1 MADGL
6 QVDADPPSPGE
17 RVQGKPV
24 RVRAVELNPWVTGG
38 AGELRFAARTVA
50 EVDVAWCTVHIA
62 GEEEPQDTSGH
73 LDPAAV
79 GGTVTVD
86 VALEGALPA
95 VCTSS
100 GMAAITKADRVAP
113 ERRPARATAGC
124 CEQVERPVLRV
135 ERQQLDLAQRA
146 SVGLE
151 RDVLAEPPQ
160 LSLELDEHG
169 TQRLQVCR
177 RRRVRDVE
185 VVREPRRAVRD
196 RRIPADHDELDA
208 PLGEVAKDRLVLTSG
223 AQDGDDL
230 LLTKGIAV
238 EGTAILARERE
249 GVLRSRGYPEA
260 CIERAQR
267 YLYDPGI
274 SVVREA
280 LVAVET
286 ASVSAMHDPTE
297 GGLSGGLYEL
307 SEAAGVGLEVNQA
320 AIPILDETATLC
332 QEFHLDPLGLIASG
346 ALLITCRPK
355 DTDRL
360 IGAVRATGVVIH
372 RIGRVL
378 PQARG
383 VILIGPAG
391 EKPLPA
397 FERDEIVK
405 IFDA

>member
-1 MADGL
+1 MVKRLKAGKLPRSLLASLLERYASPAAGVILGPRIGEDAAVIEMADRYLVVSTDPITFATSEIGYYAL
-6 QVDADPPSPGE
+6 TINANDVVTCGARPRWFLMTILAPEGCTDAELERLFQQVD
-17 RVQGKPV
+17 
-24 RVRAVELNPWVTGG
+24 
-38 AGELRFAARTVA
+38 
-50 EVDVAWCTVHIA
+50 
-62 GEEEPQDTSGH
+62 
-73 LDPAAV
+73 
-79 GGTVTVD
+79 
-86 VALEGALPA
+86 
-95 VCTSS
+95 
-100 GMAAITKADRVAP
+100 
-113 ERRPARATAGC
+113 TAC
-124 CEQVERPVLRV
+124 
-135 ERQQLDLAQRA
+135 RQFE
-146 SVGLE
+146 VGLIGGHTE
-151 RDVLAEPPQ
+151 ITPG
-160 LSLELDEHG
+160 LDRPIVIG
-169 TQRLQVCR
+169 TM
-177 RRRVRDVE
+177 
-185 VVREPRRAVRD
+185 
-196 RRIPADHDELDA
+196 I
-208 PLGEVAKDRLVLTSG
+208 GEVAKDRLVLTSG

-249 GVLRSRGYPEA
+249 GVLRSRGYAEA
-260 CIERAQR
+260 FIERAQR

-286 ASVSAMHDPTE
+286 AGVSAMHDPTE

-307 SEAAGVGLEVNQA
+307 SEAAGVGLEVDQA

-346 ALLITCRPK
+346 ALVITCHPR

-360 IGAVRATGVVIH
+360 ISAVRAAGVEIY
-372 RIGRVL
+372 RIGCVL

-405 IFDA
+405 IFDP